1 MQHIALFVS
10 LLLVCGCHS
19 VSSQRI
25 RADNRKDM
33 IAGVAK
39 LIPIGTPLV
48 TARVTARAAMEK
60 AGFQCDLRIDASFTE
75 NPGYIGDDREY
86 KSISKSRFLHCRRTE
101 SAGFLVTHIW
111 SVALALN
118 DKVAD
123 MLVLHR
129 MDGP

>member
-1 MQHIALFVS
+1 
-10 LLLVCGCHS
+10 
-19 VSSQRI
+19 
-25 RADNRKDM
+25 
-33 IAGVAK
+33 
-39 LIPIGTPLV
+39 
-48 TARVTARAAMEK
+48 MEK

-86 KSISKSRFLHCRRTE
+86 KSISKSRFLHCHRTE

-118 DKVAD
+118 DDDKVAD
-123 MLVLHR
+123 ILVLHR